1 MSGNEARYD
10 AFLGGMVFDG
20 DRSVLFPLLYVCTN
34 DVDGRCLMA
43 VYICTYPWTTVSD
56 D

>member
-20 DRSVLFPLLYVCTN
+20 DRSVLFPLSYVCTN
-34 DVDGRCLMA
+34 DVDGCCLKA
-43 VYICTYPWTTVSD
+43 VYMYLPLD
-56 D
+56 DCI